1 MNFSKEHIDELI
13 GKYLSGE
20 ATPEEAI
27 FLDEWRMQD
36 PENARHFA
44 QLEKLFHAA
53 SGENQPNDFN
63 TDAAWERVQSRIGGQ
78 KESGKIISMNPFVMR
93 VAASVTILV
102 TLGAAMFFLL
112 QPSVVHVNLASTDQI
127 LTDTLPQG
135 DILHLNKESSIQYAF
150 NPKQNEAKIEL
161 VGEAFF
167 DLRNPEQTTIVQTG
181 SIMIRDIGTKFNV
194 QSRSHLDT
202 ILVVVQEGEV
212 QLYSETNEG
221 ISVKAGE
228 EGRFIRSAQRF
239 EKSPTVSSNY
249 LSWKTRSFHFN
260 NATLKE
266 VVSTLNA
273 VFEARFVVEQP
284 VENCRITVRFHN
296 EEPGQIAEIIAETLG
311 LLVSDENGVIS
322 FKGSGCAQ

>member
-1 MNFSKEHIDELI
+1 MNFSKAHIDELI

-27 FLDEWRMQD
+27 FLDEWRVQD
-36 PENARHFA
+36 PENNRHFE
-44 QLEKLFHAA
+44 QLEKLFLAVGGRQKV
-53 SGENQPNDFN
+53 SQFD
-63 TDAAWERVQSRIGGQ
+63 TDQAWERVRAQISERKQSG
-78 KESGKIISMNPFVMR
+78 SIIRMNPFLMKI
-93 VAASVTILV
+93 AASVAILV
-102 TLGAAMFFLL
+102 AFGAAVFFLL
-112 QPSVVHVNLASTDQI
+112 QPSVVHVNLASKDQI

-135 DILHLNKESSIQYAF
+135 DIVHLNKHSSIQYDF

-161 VGEAFF
+161 EGEAFF

-228 EGRFIRSAQRF
+228 EGRFIRSSQRF
-239 EKSPTVSSNY
+239 DKSPTVSSNY

-273 VFEARFVVEQP
+273 VFEARFAVEQP

-296 EEPGQIAEIIAETLG
+296 EEPGQIADIIAETLG
-311 LLVSDENGVIS
+311 LKVSVESDVIT